1 MLGTP
6 CYMMPGLT
14 CEHGVCAAR
23 HARARVAAVQAAQVE
38 LARGRGY
45 LALARA
51 IAGTGARTRKARAA

>member
-14 CEHGVCAAR
+14 CEHGGCAAR

-51 IAGTGARTRKARAA
+51 IAGRTRKARAA